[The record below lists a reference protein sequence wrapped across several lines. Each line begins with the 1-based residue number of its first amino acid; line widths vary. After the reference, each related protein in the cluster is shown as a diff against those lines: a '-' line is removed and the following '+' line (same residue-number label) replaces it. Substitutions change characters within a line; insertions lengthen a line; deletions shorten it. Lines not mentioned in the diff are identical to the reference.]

1 MSALTALA
9 EPQVTASG
17 TVSAL
22 AAITGV
28 EDQVGDLIM
37 PGAFAGTLRR
47 LRPKIVDAHD
57 WRTPV
62 GRVTDIVELRPGD
75 RRLPQST
82 PDGQAW
88 PREAVALLVRCVFNL
103 VTAAGRT
110 VAANAQFYAGDQAF
124 SIGYRVRSG
133 GSKMRG
139 GVRHI
144 TDLDVY
150 EVSLVLAGAHPWAR
164 TLPPEI
170 KAHSGALE
178 TKAMPLAAR
187 RRVPLGEL
195 DALRHERLRRGV
207 ARWERKAAED
217 EPPETWAELV
227 ETTRATRWRPTA
239 CCTGS
244 SRARA
249 ADKGLRVP
257 PRVPLPPAA
266 TARCDGCRRAHR

>member
-88 PREAVALLVRCVFNL
+88 PREAVALLVRGVFNL
-103 VTAAGRT
+103 ATAAGRT
-110 VAANAQFYAGDQAF
+110 AAANAQFYT
-124 SIGYRVRSG
+124 SIVPGTV
-133 GSKMRG
+133 
-139 GVRHI
+139 GV
-144 TDLDVY
+144 V
-150 EVSLVLAGAHPWAR
+150 
-164 TLPPEI
+164 
-170 KAHSGALE
+170 
-178 TKAMPLAAR
+178 
-187 RRVPLGEL
+187 
-195 DALRHERLRRGV
+195 
-207 ARWERKAAED
+207 
-217 EPPETWAELV
+217 
-227 ETTRATRWRPTA
+227 
-239 CCTGS
+239 GS
-244 SRARA
+244 SVVG
-249 ADKGLRVP
+249 DTVGWVP
-257 PRVPLPPAA
+257 MTGVG
-266 TARCDGCRRAHR
+266 TAWSASGNNDWMYP